1 MSDDAK
7 AGRAAAA
14 SPLTSLA
21 AAPPWRAI
29 VARYAKPDARRG
41 IIQLLNTGLPFLA
54 LFAAMLYGI
63 RYEVWAMLVLAMPAA
78 ALLSRLFMFQH
89 DCGHG
94 SFFHARWA
102 NDALGRL
109 LGVLTLTPYA
119 CWHRNH
125 ALHHA
130 GSGNLNRRGVGDI
143 DTLTVSEYFARPA
156 WRRMRYRLYR
166 HPLVLFGLG
175 PAWHFLLRQRIPTGH
190 PLRQRANWASVLG
203 TDVAIAALMATMVL
217 TIGLRSFLLAYLP
230 VVVLAG
236 TIGVWLFYVQHQF
249 EETYWDGTA
258 DWSFQAAALE
268 GASFYDL
275 PRPLHWVTGYIG
287 FHHIHHLSSRIP
299 NYRLR
304 DCFMENPELRQ
315 AKRLS
320 LLSSIRCARLTL
332 WDETSRRLVS
342 FREARRLAVGE
353 LRRTS
358 TTEKRAN

>member
-1 MSDDAK
+1 MSDDANGSPAAG
-7 AGRAAAA
+7 AGR
-14 SPLTSLA
+14 LTSAAA

-41 IIQLLNTGLPFLA
+41 SIQLLNTGLPFLA
-54 LFAAMLYGI
+54 LFAAMLCGI
-63 RYEVWAMLVLAMPAA
+63 HYKIWAMLTLAVPAA
-78 ALLSRLFMFQH
+78 ALLVRLFMFQH

-143 DTLTVSEYFARPA
+143 DMLTVSEYFARPA
-156 WRRMRYRLYR
+156 WPRLRYRLYR

-190 PLRQRANWASVLG
+190 PLHQRADWASVLG
-203 TDVAIAALMATMVL
+203 TDVAIAALIAAMALTM
-217 TIGLRSFLLAYLP
+217 GLREFLVAYLP
-230 VVVLAG
+230 VVLLAG

-249 EETYWDGTA
+249 AETYWDGAA

-304 DCFMENPELRQ
+304 DCFTENPELRQ

-342 FREARRLAVGE
+342 FREARRLA
-353 LRRTS
+353 
-358 TTEKRAN
+358 RAAS